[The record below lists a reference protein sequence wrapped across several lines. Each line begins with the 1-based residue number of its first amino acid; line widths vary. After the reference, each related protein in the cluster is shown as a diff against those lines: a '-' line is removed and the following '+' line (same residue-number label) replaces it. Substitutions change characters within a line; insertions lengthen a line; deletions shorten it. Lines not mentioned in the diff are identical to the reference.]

1 MAEIVI
7 SAIILASY
15 KGMRLHIVAEH
26 IAVLEEVTFLVYYK
40 DDLLSVAMQLHVI
53 VSFDEVGDNVDM
65 RRGVG

>member
-40 DDLLSVAMQLHVI
+40 DDLLSVAM
-53 VSFDEVGDNVDM
+53 
-65 RRGVG
+65 

>member
-15 KGMRLHIVAEH
+15 KEIRLHIVAEH
-26 IAVLEEVTFLVYYK
+26 IAILEEATFLVYYE

-53 VSFDEVGDNVDM
+53 VSFDEAGDNVDM
-65 RRGVG
+65 RRG